1 MEVRPM
7 SQHPTP
13 TQRPAEPGERCTCG
27 RPAVIVYLTERR
39 DVGYCG
45 RPDGGARTVPC
56 PFCGEETTHRSPWG
70 DPAVCPAYRVRPA
83 DRAAVVTLTPG
94 DQAAVTLT
102 GGLSVP

>member
-1 MEVRPM
+1 M

-45 RPDGGARTVPC
+45 RSDGGARTVPC
-56 PFCGEETTHRSPWG
+56 PFCGEETAHRSPWG
-70 DPAVCPAYRVRPA
+70 DPAVCPAYRVRPGG
-83 DRAAVVTLTPG
+83 DR
-94 DQAAVTLT
+94 AAVTLT

>member
-1 MEVRPM
+1 M

-13 TQRPAEPGERCTCG
+13 VQRPAEPGERCTCG

-45 RPDGGARTVPC
+45 RPDGGARIAPC

-70 DPAVCPAYRVRPA
+70 DVKGDPAVCPAYRVRPG
-83 DRAAVVTLTPG
+83 DR
-94 DQAAVTLT
+94 AAVTLT